1 MDTETDKKI
10 TEIIRSEFSGSSVI
24 TVAHRLATVLHGNKV
39 APTGRTKMETDITNE
54 HVWLPILLQV
64 VVLERG
70 KVLEAGTPQQLL
82 SDPQSSFYKLASS
95 AGITME

>member
-10 TEIIRSEFSGSSVI
+10 TEVIRSEFTGSSVI

-39 APTGRTKMETDITNE
+39 SRNAFEIKGL
-54 HVWLPILLQV
+54 WLPILLQV

-70 KVLEAGTPQQLL
+70 KVLEAGTPQELL